1 MDNLE
6 SSTYEIFEK
15 DPTKYTEYQKVRN
28 CFTFICVV
36 SKLIFIFGSGVA
48 KGEGPRGPDR

>member
-15 DPTKYTEYQKVRN
+15 DPTKYTEYQKVYS
-28 CFTFICVV
+28 FIVINDYWFV
-36 SKLIFIFGSGVA
+36 IDFG
-48 KGEGPRGPDR
+48 DYCT